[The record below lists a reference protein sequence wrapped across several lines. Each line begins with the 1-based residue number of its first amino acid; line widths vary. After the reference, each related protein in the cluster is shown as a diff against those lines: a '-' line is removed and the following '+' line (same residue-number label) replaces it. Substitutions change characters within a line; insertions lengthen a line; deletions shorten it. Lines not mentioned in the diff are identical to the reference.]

1 MPWLYDDEA
10 TKVLRHF
17 VLVKQKLLPYLLEKA
32 KENHDTGI
40 PLVRAMVLEFPGD
53 PVCGFLDRQYMLGD
67 RYLVAPVMDET
78 GEVTYYLPQGQWTRR
93 TLDNGNG

>member
-40 PLVRAMVLEFPGD
+40 PLVRAMVLAFPEVDTVYAEPEKKAEVSVSGG
-53 PVCGFLDRQYMLGD
+53 PGVWFLRPSIY
-67 RYLVAPVMDET
+67 A
-78 GEVTYYLPQGQWTRR
+78 W
-93 TLDNGNG
+93 